1 MDLNLSYIVGSKGRK
16 SSGKTLEAS
25 VTETSTAGTLGVA
38 AGLEAEA
45 GAK

>member
-1 MDLNLSYIVGSKGRK
+1 MNSGSKGGK
-16 SSGKTLEAS
+16 SSARTLEAS
-25 VTETSTAGTLGVA
+25 VTETSIAGTLGVA